1 MNNMWEGV
9 DKAID
14 KLNSIIKKDGI
25 GIIMKETE
33 IAKPI
38 ISYLVSM
45 GWDVYQEV
53 MIFGKIA
60 DIVAICGK
68 LTWILECKTSLSLK
82 LLEQAYAWRGRA
94 NFISIVIPQKSYIYD
109 NSFVNHILKQAGI
122 GVLTVEY
129 KDVRLNI
136 SPTFNRKTIN
146 IIKYLKPE
154 QKTWL
159 QAGSKGGGYYTP
171 FQETKRS
178 IEYNI
183 IKHPEGIL
191 FKEFLKLITYHYRTE
206 ATAKNCIIKWI
217 RLGIIKAEIINNNN
231 KLYIYPLKEG

>member
-1 MNNMWEGV
+1 
-9 DKAID
+9 
-14 KLNSIIKKDGI
+14 
-25 GIIMKETE
+25 MKETE

-38 ISYLVSM
+38 ISYLESM

-53 MIFGKIA
+53 MIDDKIA
-60 DIVAICGK
+60 DIVATCGK
-68 LTWILECKTSLSLK
+68 LTWIIECKTSLSLK
-82 LLEQAYAWRGRA
+82 LLEQAYAWRGMA
-94 NFISIVIPQKSYIYD
+94 NFISIVIPRKSHIYN

-154 QKTWL
+154 QKTWS

-178 IEYNI
+178 IELT
-183 IKHPEGIL
+183 IKRHPEGIL
-191 FKEFLKLITYHYRTE
+191 FKEFLKNINHHYNTE
-206 ATAKNCIIKWI
+206 ATAKQCIKHWI
-217 RLGIIKAEIINNNN
+217 DRNIINAKIVTQNN
-231 KLYIYPLKEG
+231 KLYIYPNP